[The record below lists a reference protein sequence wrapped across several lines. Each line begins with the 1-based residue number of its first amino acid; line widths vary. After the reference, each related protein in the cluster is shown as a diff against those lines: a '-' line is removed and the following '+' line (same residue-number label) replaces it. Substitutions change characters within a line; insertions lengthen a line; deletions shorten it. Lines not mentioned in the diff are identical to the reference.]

1 MMLTF
6 RVDCLWVSRAGADDR
21 FESRKKSRRFRPCSS
36 SWPSLRASRGRVGR
50 TSGHAPEGSPS
61 VVVGRL
67 RRCFDRR
74 RRSRGQIRAETG
86 SCATSGN
93 ARRAVKHD
101 EARSLFAEAEPRD
114 VHHRAQERDGGAR
127 HGHGCVRLIDISIR
141 GGAVGRRNGRARRAR
156 GVAVARFSRLAG
168 QSLKRVRSAQSEFR
182 SRRAGA
188 KSLAKTFA
196 ARTRA
201 PPVDAPRSRHL
212 TRTFPHLRP
221 SRTRA
226 PNPQAST

>member
-1 MMLTF
+1 MLTF
-6 RVDCLWVSRAGADDR
+6 RVDCLPVSRAGADDR

-36 SWPSLRASRGRVGR
+36 CWPSLRASRGRVGR

-127 HGHGCVRLIDISIR
+127 HGHGCVRLIDTSIR

-156 GVAVARFSRLAG
+156 GVATGAFFPTRGPIPKTRTERESSRNV
-168 QSLKRVRSAQSEFR
+168 S
-182 SRRAGA
+182 
-188 KSLAKTFA
+188 FA
-196 ARTRA
+196 ARRREISREDVRRA
-201 PPVDAPRSRHL
+201 DPRSAR
-212 TRTFPHLRP
+212 FFFI
-221 SRTRA
+221 
-226 PNPQAST
+226 

>member
-1 MMLTF
+1 MLTF
-6 RVDCLWVSRAGADDR
+6 RVDCKPVSRAGADDR
-21 FESRKKSRRFRPCSS
+21 FESRNKSRRFRPCSS
-36 SWPSLRASRGRVGR
+36 CWSSLRASRGRVGR

-127 HGHGCVRLIDISIR
+127 HGDGCVCLTDISIR
-141 GGAVGRRNGRARRAR
+141 GGAVGRRNGRARRVR
-156 GVAVARFSRLAG
+156 GVAMARFSRLAG
-168 QSLKRVRSAQSEFR
+168 QSIPNTRTARSSEF
-182 SRRAGA
+182 
-188 KSLAKTFA
+188 FI
-196 ARTRA
+196 
-201 PPVDAPRSRHL
+201 
-212 TRTFPHLRP
+212 LRP
-221 SRTRA
+221 RNRLRA
-226 PNPQAST
+226 RSSTPLARGI

>member
-1 MMLTF
+1 MLTF
-6 RVDCLWVSRAGADDR
+6 RVDCKPVSRAGADDR

-36 SWPSLRASRGRVGR
+36 CWSSLRASRGRVGR

-127 HGHGCVRLIDISIR
+127 HGDGCVCLTDISIR
-141 GGAVGRRNGRARRAR
+141 GGAVGRRNGRARRVR
-156 GVAVARFSRLAG
+156 GVAMARFSRLAG
-168 QSLKRVRSAQSEFR
+168 QSIPNTRTARSSEF
-182 SRRAGA
+182 
-188 KSLAKTFA
+188 FI
-196 ARTRA
+196 
-201 PPVDAPRSRHL
+201 
-212 TRTFPHLRP
+212 LRP
-221 SRTRA
+221 RNRLRA
-226 PNPQAST
+226 RSSTPLARGI